1 MSKWLKDF
9 LKVFFAAFVF
19 MFYLIFTI
27 NLAKNY
33 LIIYIKSN
41 TDIVNT
47 IFMIIGFFVYVYI
60 QILLGYVALWE

>member
-60 QILLGYVALWE
+60 QILLGYVALWK